1 MSIESGNSILS
12 PDILLNNSIESGNSI
27 LSPDI
32 LLNKSIESG
41 NSILSLTFSWTSPL
55 SLVTVF

>member
-1 MSIESGNSILS
+1 M
-12 PDILLNNSIESGNSI
+12 SIESGNSI

-41 NSILSLTFSWTSPL
+41 NSILSPDILLTILLNKFHW
-55 SLVTVF
+55 VW